1 MQLFSKRSLECYGI
15 LTDLPNPLVDIE
27 VQFSPDVERNAIV
40 AATLI
45 LHCYKRHANWMALL
59 DRIWDLG
66 RSWINRQIQQSIA
79 ALFGS
84 KVLLDFLVCRA
95 SSGGHFAQNTHILYE
110 TAWSLSQSATTH
122 AGIWGDLLSTN
133 LNINH
138 AISSWLS
145 AG

>member
-66 RSWINRQIQQSIA
+66 RS
-79 ALFGS
+79 
-84 KVLLDFLVCRA
+84 
-95 SSGGHFAQNTHILYE
+95 
-110 TAWSLSQSATTH
+110 
-122 AGIWGDLLSTN
+122 
-133 LNINH
+133 
-138 AISSWLS
+138 
-145 AG
+145 